1 MSLAAWSVSN
11 MTRRLVHENA
21 TKQVPIHPFSL
32 PCKMEGYSQK
42 VSDLNVVIWKVL
54 KHEVQL
60 FNCSF
65 LQSNPMFKVYMSA
78 RKSVRLLY
86 SVD

>member
-1 MSLAAWSVSN
+1 MAGQ
-11 MTRRLVHENA
+11 LVHENA
-21 TKQVPIHPFSL
+21 AKQVPFHPFLL
-32 PCKMEGYSQK
+32 PCKMEDYSQK
-42 VSDLNVVIWKVL
+42 VSDLIVVIWKVL
-54 KHEVQL
+54 KHEVEL

-65 LQSNPMFKVYMSA
+65 LQFNPIFKVHMSA

>member
-1 MSLAAWSVSN
+1 MMSLAAWSVSN

-42 VSDLNVVIWKVL
+42 VSHLNVVIWKVL

-60 FNCSF
+60 FNCSIVHSF
-65 LQSNPMFKVYMSA
+65 NLTQCSRFTCQLENQ
-78 RKSVRLLY
+78 
-86 SVD
+86 